1 MSIVFNIK
9 ENITRYSLKKE
20 AAKVSRS
27 KVMANYSDVKYI
39 GVIYL
44 LQDEQTHKTV
54 AEFVAKLQGQNKQI
68 KVIGLFKGQIQPLY
82 YIPKLSFD
90 LLMMKD
96 INWMG
101 RPKAEF
107 VAPFLKEEFDVLFFL
122 SQTTNVSLE
131 YLYALSHAKLKV
143 AADLPDINQYSDL
156 MFKVNEDDF
165 LPKLIKT
172 SVHYLNVI
180 NKKNDK

>member
-1 MSIVFNIK
+1 
-9 ENITRYSLKKE
+9 
-20 AAKVSRS
+20 
-27 KVMANYSDVKYI
+27 MANYSDVKYVGI
-39 GVIYL
+39 LYL

-54 AEFVAKLQGQNKQI
+54 ADFVAKLQGQQKQV
-68 KVIGLFKGQIQPLY
+68 KVIGLFNGQIQPLY

-96 INWMG
+96 INWVG
-101 RPKAEF
+101 IPKAEF

-122 SQTTNVSLE
+122 PQTKNVSLE

-143 AADLPDINQYSDL
+143 AADLHKTNQYSDL
-156 MFKVNEDDF
+156 MFKVDEDGF
-165 LPKLIKT
+165 LPRLINT

-180 NKKNDK
+180 NKKDDK